1 MDAIRDFSLF
11 LEIHHSAAE
20 CSCCVHMDPIIYC
33 SSSPETHHSAAH
45 ILQSAGSVSILVS
58 PYVVLLF
65 WEPFILLQACQKML
79 AFVFLTCL
87 KSFLSDHVMELWP
100 KVVKLLGW
108 RCHRGRLNSGTS
120 FRDVFHTSA
129 FCSHGGSCPLG
140 VSTYMHSGQS
150 KSKSVNHMHR
160 FVFLEPA
167 RPLVA
172 VPSKYSLKDES
183 CLWQADMLL

>member
-1 MDAIRDFSLF
+1 
-11 LEIHHSAAE
+11 
-20 CSCCVHMDPIIYC
+20 MDPIIYC

-45 ILQSAGSVSILVS
+45 ILQSAGSMSILVS

-129 FCSHGGSCPLG
+129 FCSHGGSGSSKG
-140 VSTYMHSGQS
+140 VTIYAIRFIDVKVSESYG
-150 KSKSVNHMHR
+150 

-167 RPLVA
+167 RLLIA
-172 VPSKYSLKDES
+172 VTLKYSLKDDS
-183 CLWQADMLL
+183 C